1 MHTRLRLACSHGSI
15 HGRGWSLSP
24 GSLFLWCQPHIQK
37 SVPALAPAPNSCTR
51 MSSLHYPR
59 SRQHVTSSMLTEIF
73 TGLFPWRNIP
83 RVLQLFSYLI
93 GEQCGCDPIAA
104 LAFLLSVTQ
113 SLIGTYV
120 VHSSSI
126 TRMVRC
132 VTRG

>member
-1 MHTRLRLACSHGSI
+1 
-15 HGRGWSLSP
+15 
-24 GSLFLWCQPHIQK
+24 
-37 SVPALAPAPNSCTR
+37 
-51 MSSLHYPR
+51 
-59 SRQHVTSSMLTEIF
+59 MLTEIF